1 MKEAIV
7 LRKNSDMVTRVIDDE
22 TILLPIYKTS
32 HEINCIYTLNKVASR
47 VWEMFDGKK
56 TVGEIKKQLL
66 KEFDTTPEEVDK
78 ETQKFLKDLK
88 EIKAIVTPKTE
99 GKRR

>member
-1 MKEAIV
+1 MQETLV
-7 LRKNSDMVTRVIDDE
+7 LRKNSDMVSRVIDKE

-32 HEINCIYTLNKVASR
+32 DEINCIYTLNKAASR
-47 VWEMFDGKK
+47 VWEMFDGKR

-78 ETQKFLKDLK
+78 KMQELLKDLK
-88 EIKAIVTPKTE
+88 EIKGIV
-99 GKRR
+99 